1 MDQRH
6 PYLSVSQKERI
17 DILFKNYRKRTFW
30 AMADN
35 GLMPKGLLNESISAL
50 DNSSIMNKA
59 ITMDISETS
68 RASASGS
75 SAKDEGFDDSIKD
88 NLEKED
94 NDLPRL
100 IDYMDDPMKVG
111 STDYHKILDV
121 STMDQQDAFEKWLN
135 DHWLSGRSRHIFQQ
149 VVKLVLLFGPAFS
162 SKSAD
167 QNKEARGFV
176 ASCARVLTLSGDCSV
191 SRAFI

>member
-1 MDQRH
+1 
-6 PYLSVSQKERI
+6 
-17 DILFKNYRKRTFW
+17 
-30 AMADN
+30 
-35 GLMPKGLLNESISAL
+35 
-50 DNSSIMNKA
+50 
-59 ITMDISETS
+59 MDISETS
-68 RASASGS
+68 RASADSSASGS

-135 DHWLSGRSRHIFQQ
+135 D
-149 VVKLVLLFGPAFS
+149 
-162 SKSAD
+162 
-167 QNKEARGFV
+167 KEKAEHPDPPEI
-176 ASCARVLTLSGDCSV
+176 TL
-191 SRAFI
+191 